1 MGLNMKIGD
10 VEYQGDKIKAIF
22 YYIADERVD
31 FRELIKVFAERFHI
45 RIEMKQIGA
54 RQEAGRIGGLGACGR
69 ELCCASW
76 MSSFSSVTTGR
87 RARAGHFAQPAE
99 AGRAV
104 LEAQVLHDVRIRH
117 LCRRPQ
123 ASSRACTNRSRPPK
137 ANGSCVKSDVLA
149 GTMTFSSSKDG
160 DGQRH
165 HAARFAR
172 AGDHGA
178 EPPGQ
183 EGRTVAGRRR
193 HPPARSR
200 SRPTVRRRTASP
212 ASTRPN
218 AASAAAATTRAAAS
232 RDAPQGRTDRR
243 RRSPAERPA
252 SRVKDSPA
260 VPTGS
265 RAATTVR
272 ATEATEGSVR
282 TAATAATASVC
293 TTAAAT
299 ITEAKTTAVNPARTT
314 AANPVKTTEAAV
326 RAETAAATTATAA
339 AETETETETTAETP
353 RPAITATEAAAKA
366 AITAERIKTNSAVK
380 RSAGHIAAVAAALLA
395 GSCVSP
401 HQSAVTDVNPAR
413 WDSRAEIRL
422 PNADTVSLRDAV
434 IFLRC
439 NDRFAEDTLTV
450 RIATVTPDSLRFG
463 EWFLL
468 VIPHPKGP
476 AALMREAAIPY
487 RRRIRLT
494 QHGDYR
500 CSVTP
505 VRPVRGVEAVGVD
518 LQQSR

>member
-1 MGLNMKIGD
+1 M
-10 VEYQGDKIKAIF
+10 
-22 YYIADERVD
+22 
-31 FRELIKVFAERFHI
+31 
-45 RIEMKQIGA
+45 
-54 RQEAGRIGGLGACGR
+54 
-69 ELCCASW
+69 
-76 MSSFSSVTTGR
+76 
-87 RARAGHFAQPAE
+87 
-99 AGRAV
+99 
-104 LEAQVLHDVRIRH
+104 
-117 LCRRPQ
+117 
-123 ASSRACTNRSRPPK
+123 
-137 ANGSCVKSDVLA
+137 
-149 GTMTFSSSKDG
+149 
-160 DGQRH
+160 
-165 HAARFAR
+165 
-172 AGDHGA
+172 
-178 EPPGQ
+178 
-183 EGRTVAGRRR
+183 
-193 HPPARSR
+193 
-200 SRPTVRRRTASP
+200 
-212 ASTRPN
+212 
-218 AASAAAATTRAAAS
+218 
-232 RDAPQGRTDRR
+232 
-243 RRSPAERPA
+243 
-252 SRVKDSPA
+252 KDSPA

-272 ATEATEGSVR
+272 ATEATEESVR
-282 TAATAATASVC
+282 TAATASV
-293 TTAAAT
+293 
-299 ITEAKTTAVNPARTT
+299 RTT
-314 AANPVKTTEAAV
+314 AANPVKTTEAAAK
-326 RAETAAATTATAA
+326 AETAAATTATAA
-339 AETETETETTAETP
+339 AETETETETETTAETP